1 MLVFGLFKKAPPPP
15 PPTPPSPPMEPPKR
29 FPPIPE
35 WQPTLQQPVD
45 RIVDRM
51 RYYTDG
57 KKDFAMLTHGT
68 CVVLADGLSDDQAA
82 QFSDEVLRRI
92 FNAHPDMNPVEM
104 DDGNVLVRYNH
115 PAANVVLS
123 DFVRDHWDLID
134 QNHQGALATDEVLI
148 TPLGPNRFDDFGKK
162 ALFGR
167 CFMFMDAL
175 DPKVVNVH
183 RKGA

>member
-1 MLVFGLFKKAPPPP
+1 MFGLFKKAPPPP
-15 PPTPPSPPMEPPKR
+15 PPAQQPPPSEPPR
-29 FPPIPE
+29 QFPPIPE
-35 WQPTLQQPVD
+35 WKPTLRQPVD

-57 KKDFAMLTHGT
+57 KTDFAVLTHGT
-68 CVVLADGLSDDQAA
+68 CVVLPDGLSDDQAA
-82 QFSDEVLRRI
+82 QFADEVLRRI

-123 DFVRDHWDLID
+123 DFAREHWDVIE
-134 QNHQGALATDEVLI
+134 QNHLGALATDEVLI
-148 TPLGPNRFDDFGKK
+148 TPLGPNRFDAFGKK

-175 DPKVVNVH
+175 DPKVVKVH